1 MGFRASSRIR
11 QDGFTLVELMFVVA
25 IVGILAALA
34 YPSYADHVRRGKIAE
49 ALGELAT
56 SRVRLEQYYQDNRN
70 YGTAGC
76 GVAAP
81 GYKNFTHNCAI
92 TNAGQGYTATATG
105 NSGSRAEGFT
115 FSIDHTNARK
125 TTGAPTGWA
134 TSATCFVTKKT
145 GDC

>member
-1 MGFRASSRIR
+1 MRGK
-11 QDGFTLVELMFVVA
+11 QHGFTLIEILITVCAVA
-25 IVGILAALA
+25 ILAA
-34 YPSYADHVRRGKIAE
+34 IALPQYGQYITRAALPE
-49 ALGELAT
+49 AHAGLGGY
-56 SRVRLEQYYQDNRN
+56 RVLMEQYYQDNRN
-70 YGTAGC
+70 YGVAGC

-105 NSGSRAEGFT
+105 NSGTRAEGFT

-125 TTGAPTGWA
+125 TTGAPAGWA
-134 TSATCFVTKKT
+134 TSTTCFVSKKT